1 MEDFLHPM
9 LNGGKTVRQQEADI
23 AVTQGPAD
31 WAKQAVG
38 AEQPLIW
45 RNYETHSKHLDW
57 TITCCLVI
65 HRAGS
70 GPV

>member
-23 AVTQGPAD
+23 AATQGPAD

-45 RNYETHSKHLDW
+45 RNYETHN
-57 TITCCLVI
+57 
-65 HRAGS
+65 
-70 GPV
+70 